1 PLFTRSSAELAD
13 FISAHKSA
21 KSEGVVVKNP
31 ASPYSSGR
39 PASGGN
45 ALKLKFWESATVLV
59 SEITPH
65 KRSVRLC
72 VSDGNKNLAVFNSII
87 HLGSNPALIGF
98 TFRPLTVQ
106 RDTYKNIQETGVFT
120 VNHVQEGFVG
130 KAHQTAAKYP
140 TNTSEFETVGLEAEY
155 LEGTLAPFVKK
166 STIRYSCTYVN
177 EYPIIENGCIMVVG
191 AINALYLD
199 EAFIAPDGWIDLAK
213 ANSIAGIGIDG
224 YVKGVAPIRYE
235 YAKPETKPQKK

>member
-1 PLFTRSSAELAD
+1 MKQFKASDLKELPSRYRANL
-13 FISAHKSA
+13 INSCTGYKSLNLI
-21 KSEGVVVKNP
+21 G
-31 ASPYSSGR
+31 
-39 PASGGN
+39 
-45 ALKLKFWESATVLV
+45 TQD
-59 SEITPH
+59 
-65 KRSVRLC
+65 
-72 VSDGNKNLAVFNSII
+72 SDGNKNLAVFNSII

-177 EYPIIENGCIMVVG
+177 EYPIIENGCIMVIG